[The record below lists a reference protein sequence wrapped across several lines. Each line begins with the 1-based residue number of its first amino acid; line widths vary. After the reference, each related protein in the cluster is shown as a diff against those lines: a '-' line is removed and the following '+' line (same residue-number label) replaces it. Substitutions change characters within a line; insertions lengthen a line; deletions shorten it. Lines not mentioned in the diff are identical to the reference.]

1 MKLRKRQI
9 RDYLF
14 LFLGVL
20 LIGISSKNI
29 YSPMN
34 LIIGGV
40 SGVSII
46 LNHLIGMP
54 LWLSNTVINI
64 PLFLVGGRVKGWR
77 FIRRTFFATMLL
89 SLLLWLIPDVPII
102 PKQDLFLS
110 SIFGGIIMGIGSGL
124 IFLAEATSGGTDLLA
139 AIIQKYLRHYT
150 LPQVMQFLDAV
161 IVLWGLQ
168 IFGVE
173 HALYAIVSIYVFTR
187 VSDGILEGMHFAKAA
202 YIISAK
208 SKEIAKRIQKDMERG
223 VTGIPSHGLYSG
235 ASFEMLYCVLSR
247 REITKLKDLV
257 HEIDERAFLII
268 ADVREVL
275 GEGFNTYKE

>member
-9 RDYLF
+9 RDYFF

-64 PLFLVGGRVKGWR
+64 PLFFVGCRVKGWR

-89 SLLLWLIPDVPII
+89 SLLLWLIPDVSII

-187 VSDGILEGMHFAKAA
+187 VS
-202 YIISAK
+202 
-208 SKEIAKRIQKDMERG
+208 
-223 VTGIPSHGLYSG
+223 
-235 ASFEMLYCVLSR
+235 
-247 REITKLKDLV
+247 
-257 HEIDERAFLII
+257 
-268 ADVREVL
+268 
-275 GEGFNTYKE
+275 